1 MKNQIL
7 ILISI
12 FILSAASALASEDT
26 IKVRT
31 HNKEHLNWNGHF
43 VRDTYFPTA
52 GETFR
57 RIWLDLTI
65 GCPEGG
71 CSPWDYTVCLLLEKK
86 VADSSINYELAR
98 YITAYS
104 GNLNS
109 TWSRTYRYDVTDY
122 APLLTDSAK
131 LDIFYDGW
139 TDGFTATVDFT
150 FIKGTPARKP
160 FKVEK
165 LVYGS
170 FAYGDENNPIG
181 TLIGERFAN
190 IDEKTK
196 SAALK
201 TIITGHGFGGNE
213 DCAEFCEKDN
223 FIYVNSNLAA
233 TNHVWKG
240 DCGMNPHYPQPG
252 TWLFDRANWCPG
264 LPVVPFTNDI
274 TEFIQQGG
282 ENSFAFDMTP
292 FVNQGN
298 NNCAYYLSSN
308 LILFEDFNFTNN
320 AALEDVVAPSIKW
333 EYNRKNPSCL
343 NPEIIISN
351 LGTAPLTYLEIEY
364 GVPNK
369 EMQKFVWNGNLKFNE
384 KTSVV
389 LPNYPLAQ
397 DDFSFQVQ
405 ISKPNNTEDENPVDN
420 IIISDMKPVKFFPN
434 KLVFELLTNNYA
446 YENYYEIKDANS
458 NIVHQRNN
466 LQNKTYYRDTL
477 NLPDGSYEFK
487 LYDYAKNGLYWQF
500 FPEAGSG
507 AMNIFDENG
516 NTLARF
522 NSDFGTELF
531 LQFQTGPTPEILISS
546 DTLSF
551 GDVNLNEEKQ
561 LMLEIEPANSLG
573 TMVYEVKLNMI
584 GKKGFSLLKTIP
596 EFTDSIY
603 LKQNEKMQIITSFLP
618 TKTGYVESSI
628 RISTNDPITPSNQ
641 IKLTG
646 KGIDPQSV
654 YENLPLPISY
664 INIQENPI
672 TKPVHIEFGIE
683 SNRAEQGKLLLYNPM
698 GELID
703 ILFDG
708 LLNIYS
714 NSIEFNPNN
723 YSVGAYIL
731 VFQSNSTKALKQ
743 VIILR

>member
-7 ILISI
+7 LILSI

-31 HNKEHLNWNGHF
+31 HDKEHLNWNGHF

-65 GCPEGG
+65 GCPDGG
-71 CSPWDYTVCLLLEKK
+71 CSPWDYTICLLLEKK

-109 TWSRTYRYDVTDY
+109 SWSRTYRYDVTDL

-181 TLIGERFAN
+181 TLIGERFAS

-196 SAALK
+196 SAALR

-240 DCGMNPHYPQPG
+240 DCGLNPHYPQPG

-264 LPVVPFTNDI
+264 LPVVPFVNDI
-274 TEFIQQGG
+274 SEFIKPGY
-282 ENSFAFDMTP
+282 EHLFSFDFTH
-292 FVNQGN
+292 FINQGN
-298 NNCAYYLSSN
+298 NNCAYYFSSN
-308 LILFEDFNFTNN
+308 LILYEDFNFTNN
-320 AALEDVVAPSIKW
+320 AALEDVVSPSIKW
-333 EYNRKNPSCL
+333 EHNRKNPSCL
-343 NPEIIISN
+343 SPEIIISN

-369 EMQKFVWNGNLKFNE
+369 DMQKFVWNGNLKFNE
-384 KTSVV
+384 KINVV
-389 LPNYPLAQ
+389 LPNYPLTQ

-405 ISKPNNTEDENPVDN
+405 ISKPNNAEDENLVDN
-420 IIISDMKPVKFFPN
+420 IILSDIKPVKFFPN
-434 KLVFELLTNNYA
+434 KLIFELLTNNYA

-466 LQNKTYYRDTL
+466 LQNNTYYRDTL
-477 NLPDGSYEFK
+477 NLPDGYYEFK
-487 LYDYAKNGLYWQF
+487 LYDLAKNGLYWQYF
-500 FPEAGSG
+500 SEAGSG
-507 AMNIFDENG
+507 AMNIFDEKSNS
-516 NTLARF
+516 LARF

-531 LQFQTGPTPEILISS
+531 LQFQTGPTPKILISE

-561 LMLEIEPANSLG
+561 LMMEIEPANSLG
-573 TMVYEVKLNMI
+573 TMIYEVKLNMI
-584 GKKGFSLLKTIP
+584 GKKGFSLIKTIP
-596 EFTDSIY
+596 EFTDSVF
-603 LKQNEKMQIITSFLP
+603 LNQSEKMQVFVSFLP
-618 TKTGYVESSI
+618 AKTGYVESSI
-628 RISTNDPITPSNQ
+628 SISTNDPVTPSNQ

-646 KGIDPQSV
+646 KGIDPESV
-654 YENLPLPISY
+654 YENLPLPISF
-664 INIQENPI
+664 IHLQENPVS
-672 TKPVHIEFGIE
+672 KPIQIEFGIE
-683 SNRAEQGKLLLYNPM
+683 SNRMEQGKLLLYNPM

-731 VFQSNSTKALKQ
+731 VFQSNSTKAVKQ
-743 VIILR
+743 LIVTR